1 MFARLRILLLWRDE
15 TPTEGTRWILALVF
29 LTILRPPVIYQVFTH
44 ERLATIGT
52 TGNYMIAVTLRMIEG
67 TLVCVV
73 LAENRLVTILTTRT
87 YMLLITFKMV

>member
-44 ERLATIGT
+44 EWLATIST
-52 TGNYMIAVTLRMIEG
+52 TRNYMIAVTHRMIEG

-73 LAENRLVTILTTRT
+73 LA
-87 YMLLITFKMV
+87 

>member
-1 MFARLRILLLWRDE
+1 
-15 TPTEGTRWILALVF
+15 
-29 LTILRPPVIYQVFTH
+29 VIYQVFTH

-73 LAENRLVTILTTRT
+73 LAENRLVTILTTGT
-87 YMLLITFKMV
+87 YMFLITFKMV